1 MARKGFV
8 GERYGVGEIG
18 RGIWRG
24 KDKGRGIWRGRDL
37 LERDMAWERCR
48 EGNMA
53 RVRCTSW
60 RERDMA

>member
-37 LERDMAWERCR
+37 LERDMAWER
-48 EGNMA
+48 
-53 RVRCTSW
+53 
-60 RERDMA
+60 